1 MIGKAS
7 KLQLQCA
14 GHLHESY
21 QISAS
26 QNQSHTLCVVCFVFT
41 EDIHIIIT
49 EAEKASP
56 CFSLIFNFPSMTKWP
71 GFYEFVFPQVKRMI
85 GKYHPEEEAKE
96 ILRDRLRMFLMIRPE
111 ASLDA
116 EYFKRRLLKFRL
128 RAKSTVTHP
137 YMRYPHRPTMAP
149 VSPPHDRKVCL
160 ALDESGMSGK
170 GLDDFFRQVRHVT
183 CKFVFSSSSF
193 SKQQTLIVLIVGR
206 NCTACW
212 TL

>member
-1 MIGKAS
+1 M
-7 KLQLQCA
+7 LPP
-14 GHLHESY
+14 
-21 QISAS
+21 
-26 QNQSHTLCVVCFVFT
+26 V
-41 EDIHIIIT
+41 
-49 EAEKASP
+49 
-56 CFSLIFNFPSMTKWP
+56 FSLIFILLPMTKWLASD
-71 GFYEFVFPQVKRMI
+71 EFISLQVKRMFR
-85 GKYHPEEEAKE
+85 KYHSEDEAEE
-96 ILRDRLRMFLMIRPE
+96 ILRDRLRMFLMNRPE

-128 RAKSTVTHP
+128 RAKTTVTHP
-137 YMRYPHRPTMAP
+137 YMRFPHRPTMAP

-160 ALDESGMSGK
+160 ALDESGMLGK

-193 SKQQTLIVLIVGR
+193 SKQQTLIVRIVGR